1 MRRVKVIFGRSMR
14 MSWIFFATFVLQGP
28 LLIVGKYLPRYFD
41 YIFFVYPGEKR
52 DMRGV
57 VPYWF
62 SRYKYFRTKIFI
74 GGIVTNSEEGFVGR
88 GLIVGAP
95 STTDS
100 MLSSREEVLALQ
112 RNLQKFAQSLSVT
125 AIAIAG
131 RGPSIFVH
139 HKIELDKPFVY
150 GRRGMV
156 FCTVETLRAVSA
168 KHDLSL
174 REQKIVIFG
183 GGYVGKAI
191 GRFLQSQD
199 CSVKTITA
207 RSILQNRLAMRDK
220 DLCLLRE
227 ADIVIVISARG
238 SDIYPYMKDLKQGV
252 IIIDDTH
259 PRIIRKLKQGHLY
272 RAALCLKGVKFTPPL
287 PVYGKESIPGCA
299 VEAMTQ
305 AVYGHSIRTQQSFNE
320 KARRIGF
327 VVYGI

>member
-1 MRRVKVIFGRSMR
+1 
-14 MSWIFFATFVLQGP
+14 MSWIFFATFALQGP

-62 SRYKYFRTKIFI
+62 SKYKYFRTKIFI
-74 GGIVTNSEEGFVGR
+74 GGIVTNPKEGFVGR

-100 MLSSREEVLALQ
+100 MLSSREEVLILQ
-112 RNLQKFAQSLSVT
+112 RNLQKFAQSLSIV

-156 FCTVETLRAVSA
+156 FCTVEILRAVSE
-168 KHDLSL
+168 KHNLSL
-174 REQKIVIFG
+174 REQKVVIFG

-199 CSVKTITA
+199 CSVETVTA
-207 RSILQNRLAMRDK
+207 RSILQNRLDVKRE
-220 DLCLLRE
+220 DLHFLRE

-238 SDIYPYMKDLKQGV
+238 SDVYPYMKNLKKGV
-252 IIIDDTH
+252 ILIDDAH
-259 PRIIRKLKQGHLY
+259 PRITKKLKQGYLY
-272 RAALCLKGVKFTPPL
+272 RAALCLRGAEFTPPL

-305 AVYGHSIRTQQSFNE
+305 AVYGHSIKTQQDFNE
-320 KARRIGF
+320 KAYQMGF
-327 VVYGI
+327 IAYNI